1 MESDHDAANGLEL
14 AMDNWIETIR
24 TVEDFPKPGIMFKDI
39 TPLLQNPEAY
49 RAVLDAFVI
58 IAAESGATV
67 IAGIESRGFFF
78 ACPLAITLG
87 LPFVP
92 IRKAGKLPWDTVS
105 AEYDLEYGSAVIEMH
120 TDAVT
125 SGDRVL
131 IVDDVLATGGTAE
144 AAGRLVTSLGAT
156 VAGYA
161 FLKNL
166 TFLGGSERLQDAPVF
181 SLVDVTE

>member
-1 MESDHDAANGLEL
+1 MESHYDKTDGMEL
-14 AMDNWIETIR
+14 DMNNWIETIR

-39 TPLLQNPEAY
+39 TPLLQNPDSY
-49 RAVLDAFVI
+49 QAVIEAFVL
-58 IAAESGATV
+58 IAQSSGATV

-78 ACPLAITLG
+78 ACPLAVRLG
-87 LPFVP
+87 IPFVP
-92 IRKAGKLPWDTVS
+92 IRKAGKLPWQTVS

-120 TDAVT
+120 TDAVA

-144 AAGRLVTSLGAT
+144 AASRLVTSLGAN

-166 TFLGGSERLQDAPVF
+166 TFLGGTERLQDAPVF

>member
-1 MESDHDAANGLEL
+1 MDLE
-14 AMDNWIETIR
+14 MHNWIETIR

-39 TPLLQNPEAY
+39 TPLLQNPDAY
-49 RAVLDAFVI
+49 RAVMEAFI
-58 IAAESGATV
+58 EIAQTSGATV

-78 ACPLAITLG
+78 ACPLAVTLG

-92 IRKAGKLPWDTVS
+92 IRKAGKLPWETVS
-105 AEYDLEYGSAVIEMH
+105 AEYDLEYGSAIIEMH

-125 SGDRVL
+125 AGDRVL

-144 AAGRLVTSLGAT
+144 AAGRLVTTLGAR

-166 TFLGGSERLQDAPVF
+166 TFLGGTERLLDAPVY

>member
-1 MESDHDAANGLEL
+1 MH
-14 AMDNWIETIR
+14 NWIDTIR
-24 TVEDFPKPGIMFKDI
+24 TVEDFPKPGILFKDI

-49 RAVLDAFVI
+49 QTVVNAFI
-58 IAAESGATV
+58 EIAQASGTTV

-78 ACPLAITLG
+78 ACPLALSLG

-120 TDAVT
+120 TDAV
-125 SGDRVL
+125 SEGDRVL

-144 AAGRLVTSLGAT
+144 AAGRLVSSLGAT

-166 TFLGGSERLQDAPVF
+166 TFLGGTERLNDAPVY